1 MPEDTYPTST
11 NLESLLNRYKRLK
24 SRYKTILDLAGKIMF
39 ELENSGSE
47 RLIKA
52 LLEEK
57 IKIAEKIQLE
67 TDELSLHPIPQNEV
81 INSQIIREAK
91 EIIADIKIML
101 GELYEREETI
111 SEWIKKSGM
120 KFES

>member
-1 MPEDTYPTST
+1 MPEDTYPTSA

-57 IKIAEKIQLE
+57 IKIFEKSRWKP
-67 TDELSLHPIPQNEV
+67 TSYPCIPFP
-81 INSQIIREAK
+81 R
-91 EIIADIKIML
+91 M
-101 GELYEREETI
+101 
-111 SEWIKKSGM
+111 KS
-120 KFES
+120 

>member
-1 MPEDTYPTST
+1 MPEDTYPTSA
-11 NLESLLNRYKRLK
+11 NLEGLLNKYKRLK
-24 SRYKTILDLAGKIMF
+24 ARYKTILDLAGKILF

-47 RLIKA
+47 RIVKA

-57 IKIAEKIQLE
+57 LRVAEKIQLE
-67 TDELSLHPIPQNEV
+67 TDELALHPIPQNEI

-101 GELYEREETI
+101 GDLYEREETI
-111 SEWIKKSGM
+111 SEWIKKRGM